1 MRRNPALS
9 ARKYEQAETDGE
21 RMHVG
26 QKLHASIITA
36 RASASTYSAL
46 VYISLD

>member
-1 MRRNPALS
+1 MDGEDLPRAL

-26 QKLHASIITA
+26 QKLHALIITA
-36 RASASTYSAL
+36 AGKCVCFIGCLYK
-46 VYISLD
+46 